1 MLAIFLL
8 NPRGYHHFRLTMQR
22 YENFMTLPNLEGSEF
37 TLLKGK
43 ICIFYIAPYTLQIT
57 VIFFLKLLSF
67 IAILYI
73 TIYIIY
79 ILYI

>member
-22 YENFMTLPNLEGSEF
+22 YENFMTPPNFKGSEF

-43 ICIFYIAPYTLQIT
+43 ISDFSISVVNRAKHINVFIYYYNIIKILLILFYSIC
-57 VIFFLKLLSF
+57 
-67 IAILYI
+67 
-73 TIYIIY
+73 
-79 ILYI
+79 